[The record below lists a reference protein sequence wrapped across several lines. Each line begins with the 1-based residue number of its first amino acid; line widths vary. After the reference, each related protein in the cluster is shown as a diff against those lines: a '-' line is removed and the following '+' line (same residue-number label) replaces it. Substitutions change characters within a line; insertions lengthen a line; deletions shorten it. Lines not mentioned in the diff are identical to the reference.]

1 MNDEKK
7 LTAAPA
13 DAGKIPFQ
21 EIFTEHEAAAWL
33 KVSRITLQRA
43 RLRGEIAFARV
54 GGCRVIY
61 TRRQI
66 EDYLNSR
73 ERAAY
78 TPARPRKT
86 QTEAA

>member
-1 MNDEKK
+1 MMNDKNN
-7 LTAAPA
+7 LTADQIDKAASP
-13 DAGKIPFQ
+13 
-21 EIFTEHEAAAWL
+21 EIFTEPEAAAWL

-66 EDYLNSR
+66 EDYLNAR

-86 QTEAA
+86 QAEAA